1 MLFRKNY
8 KVTYCIGTIR
18 ISFIQEWIERR
29 QRFTNICTGPISEMP
44 SLRKWL
50 IDANIDLRL
59 ITCEDNIVI
68 LPILQKYV
76 LHWYHTY
83 LLHPGMDRTEAI
95 ICQHFY
101 WPVIRESAPKE
112 VRNCDTL
119 QNTKLWNKN
128 MVNYQLRNL
137 RKYHEIKSV

>member
-1 MLFRKNY
+1 MAKHEDGMY
-8 KVTYCIGTIR
+8 HKC
-18 ISFIQEWIERR
+18 SFSGGI
-29 QRFTNICTGPISEMP
+29 
-44 SLRKWL
+44 
-50 IDANIDLRL
+50 NIDLRL

-119 QNTKLWNKN
+119 QNTKL
-128 MVNYQLRNL
+128 
-137 RKYHEIKSV
+137 